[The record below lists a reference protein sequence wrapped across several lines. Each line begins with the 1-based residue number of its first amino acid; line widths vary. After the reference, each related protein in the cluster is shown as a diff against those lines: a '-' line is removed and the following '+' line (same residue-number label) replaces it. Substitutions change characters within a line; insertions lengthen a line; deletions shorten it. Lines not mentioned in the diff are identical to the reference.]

1 VSHVFSL
8 FLSFESLDLFPSILW
23 NLIGQK
29 ICIQFKSNTTPIT
42 KHPSPNTHHQTPIT
56 KHQTPNAKHQLPVT
70 RPTATSYPSSV
81 SHLLLGLIYA
91 VHLLFHFLR
100 DVFVCRAEQAS
111 ATAKGIVQDFAFL
124 ANMLAGAAHGPEPEK
139 ASLLTSAPSA
149 PVDVNSPGT
158 RPTSTQSAPISRRVS
173 LSGPLQSGPCLQ
185 GPQTGSQLRP
195 VSGKK
200 RPASGASR
208 ERGAGEG
215 KGEGGGS
222 MIWDEDD
229 GDDLGAVEEDG
240 LASALRDLVSE
251 VLPKP

>member
-1 VSHVFSL
+1 MVTGAAHSPEAETVSPL
-8 FLSFESLDLFPSILW
+8 TPSRDASA
-23 NLIGQK
+23 GA
-29 ICIQFKSNTTPIT
+29 S
-42 KHPSPNTHHQTPIT
+42 S
-56 KHQTPNAKHQLPVT
+56 PVT
-70 RPTATSYPSSV
+70 R
-81 SHLLLGLIYA
+81 
-91 VHLLFHFLR
+91 
-100 DVFVCRAEQAS
+100 QKS
-111 ATAKGIVQDFAFL
+111 AK
-124 ANMLAGAAHGPEPEK
+124 
-139 ASLLTSAPSA
+139 SA
-149 PVDVNSPGT
+149 PV
-158 RPTSTQSAPISRRVS
+158 SRRVS
-173 LSGPLQSGPCLQ
+173 LSGPLESGPPLQ
-185 GPQTGSQLRP
+185 GLQSGSQLRP